1 MTKREK
7 KKKEDYLS
15 VKASPVS
22 WRSFKSPLVSSSSFT
37 SELQALSL
45 GADAACVFRMLF
57 SEILWGTPLKKIY
70 TEIRGD
76 NVSVVRSVQSLS
88 NHITREKRFQSI
100 ISTVQQIIEKEEIDN
115 VIWVPT
121 VVNIADG
128 LTKATSSNAL
138 IDLLVF
144 GDLPVPEEDILTYK
158 QFKTH
163 SNKQYLIDPNNF
175 LEIRGNKKKKK
186 SKNVILD

>member
-1 MTKREK
+1 M
-7 KKKEDYLS
+7 
-15 VKASPVS
+15 A
-22 WRSFKSPLVSSSSFT
+22 
-37 SELQALSL
+37 
-45 GADAACVFRMLF
+45 LF
-57 SEILWGTPLKKIY
+57 SQTPLKKIY

-76 NVSVVRSVQSLS
+76 NDSVVRPVQSLS